1 MNDRIR
7 QWLRLQWT
15 DQATVES
22 GQAVTEYGVLLAVL
36 LIAAGAI
43 VTTLEGSISSFIA
56 QVGDKIAT
64 ILS

>member
-1 MNDRIR
+1 MKDRIR
-7 QWLRLQWT
+7 QWPRLRWT
-15 DQATVES
+15 EKATAES
-22 GQAVTEYGVLLAVL
+22 GQAVTEYGVVLAVL

-43 VTTLEGSISSFIA
+43 VITLEGSISSFIA